1 MTHEVADAGGLR
13 FGFWMQFWTAIYA
26 LTTVY
31 PNPGLTGL
39 VAAVLGVLAVLIY
52 DSGPA
57 AWGGRA

>member
-1 MTHEVADAGGLR
+1 
-13 FGFWMQFWTAIYA
+13 MQFWTAIYA